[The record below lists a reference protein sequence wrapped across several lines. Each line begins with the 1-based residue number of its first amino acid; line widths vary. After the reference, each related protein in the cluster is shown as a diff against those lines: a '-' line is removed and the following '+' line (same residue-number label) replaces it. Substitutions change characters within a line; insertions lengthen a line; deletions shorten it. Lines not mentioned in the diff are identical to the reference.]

1 MYLPSKSI
9 NINFTFMKAEALFP
23 RQLSVTHNYSS
34 QLKLWKL
41 IALFSV
47 FPFHFANGA
56 LCIMTRQQGFERNED
71 DKKHKRTFKVEKCD
85 LKQSTEKKKD
95 KTKLKKK
102 QARN

>member
-23 RQLSVTHNYSS
+23 RQLSVTHNYSY

-85 LKQSTEKKKD
+85 LKQSTEKKK
-95 KTKLKKK
+95 TK
-102 QARN
+102 QN